1 MRTQQLFDVNCLSCP
16 NRNCSLLNCCDDNWV
31 SFINDNKT
39 VLHCKKGHHII
50 NEETPVNGI
59 YFILSGKVKVY
70 KTGLGNKKQIIR
82 LARNGDI
89 VGHRGIN
96 RKFWPISATAI
107 EDSFICFISNENFEK
122 VVMSNPKL
130 GYQMVLFFSDELFRS
145 EEIVKNLSS
154 LMVREKVAYALMKI
168 SESYPVFGNKIQEI
182 LLSRQDIAE
191 LAGTTKEQ
199 VSKHLNEFVKENIIS
214 FEGKRIL
221 VNNFKQLEI
230 IANFHS
236 TR

>member
-1 MRTQQLFDVNCLSCP
+1 M
-16 NRNCSLLNCCDDNWV
+16 
-31 SFINDNKT
+31 
-39 VLHCKKGHHII
+39 